1 MNEKYLVHR
10 DEAIVF
16 DENEKATVMP
26 NYNNLEDILKK
37 ENLIEKIEYEIERVK
52 NIMENIEILGLKK
65 KKNFAG
71 LICFGLCTLLC
82 IVLTAGNAYEQP
94 ELNRNLMEIMSSN
107 AYIIKPM
114 ACITLVASPIFH
126 FIGIQADS
134 RKEFNG
140 YKCRLMYLNAKL
152 SKEKEELA
160 KLKQNSRLKDDDKA
174 PVKVTTIRED
184 IDELLSLKRALIS
197 CYDIGYAVDEYSK
210 YLENGTLDE
219 RINDMQLGDSGTQ
232 LIKKFISEQK
242 RSK

>member
-1 MNEKYLVHR
+1 MNEKYLVHK

-37 ENLIEKIEYEIERVK
+37 ENLIEEIEYEIERVK

-107 AYIIKPM
+107 AYIIMPM
-114 ACITLVASPIFH
+114 ACITLVASPFIH
-126 FIGIQADS
+126 FIYMRADPQ
-134 RKEFNG
+134 KEFNG
-140 YKCRLMYLNAKL
+140 YKCKLNFLNDKL

-160 KLKQNSRLKDDDKA
+160 KLKQNSRLKDDDKT
-174 PVKVTTIRED
+174 PVKVTTIRKD
-184 IDELLSLKRALIS
+184 IDELLSLKHALIS
-197 CYDIGYAVDEYSK
+197 CYDIGYDLDKYYE
-210 YLENGTLDE
+210 YLEDETLDE
-219 RINDMQLGDSGTQ
+219 RIKGMGLEDSGAQ

-242 RSK
+242 RPK